1 MAGTS
6 DVPDSVLGRAMLILE
21 SFSPSDPGLSLAQIV
36 ERTGL
41 AKTTAHRLL
50 GGLVSLRLLERGA
63 GGDYQLG
70 GRLFELGMLATTQR
84 RLLEVAMPFMQD
96 LVARVPETA
105 HLAVRED
112 TEVLYVAKV
121 GSHHQAP
128 SPSRMGGRM
137 PLHCTAVGK
146 MLLAH
151 ADEDTTRQV
160 LGGNLPRLTPR
171 TITAPGLLSRQLERA
186 RKNGYSTEY
195 EESAMG
201 LSCVAAPITDGGG
214 QVLAAI
220 SLAGASTRFRP
231 EQHAQDVMAA
241 AAGIAATITRREEL
255 FS

>member
-1 MAGTS
+1 MNGTR
-6 DVPDSVLGRAMLILE
+6 DVPDSVLGRSVLILE
-21 SFSPSDPGLSLAQIV
+21 SFGPSDPGLTLSQVV

-50 GGLVSLRLLERGA
+50 SELVDLRLLERDPD
-63 GGDYQLG
+63 GDYQLG

-96 LVARVPETA
+96 LVARVPETV
-105 HLAVRED
+105 HLAVREG

-146 MLLAH
+146 TLLAH
-151 ADEDTTRQV
+151 AGEDVTRMV
-160 LGGNLPRLTPR
+160 LGSALPRLTPR

-186 RKNGYSTEY
+186 RRNGYSTEY
-195 EESAMG
+195 EESALG
-201 LSCVAAPITDGGG
+201 LSCVAAPITDRSE
-214 QVLAAI
+214 QVIAAI
-220 SLAGASTRFRP
+220 SIAGASTRFRP
-231 EQHAQDVMAA
+231 EQHAQEVMAA
-241 AAGIAATITRREEL
+241 AGGIAATITRRDEL